1 MSGGRA
7 VGAALHRVQLRAL
20 IAAELRRSL
29 LSTRALAVVLLVAM
43 PLALMAL
50 RALFMPESLRSSPTR
65 ATSEFAEVFHF
76 FLLRFIVFFANALIF
91 VRLFRGEILE
101 QSLHYTLLAPMR
113 RDVLVAGKYLGGLL
127 TSLLVLLPTTALT
140 YVLVYLPHGGA
151 GLSIML
157 SGAGLA
163 DLAGYLLIVALAC
176 LAYGSLF
183 LLAGLYVKN
192 PMVPAVVFL
201 GWEMLTPFLP
211 PLLKSLSFVHY
222 LASFA
227 PVPVSV
233 RAFTLLAR
241 PVAWPLA
248 LLALVAASA
257 VLVLV
262 AARVARRLEISY
274 AAD

>member
-1 MSGGRA
+1 MSDGRA
-7 VGAALHRVQLRAL
+7 EGARLRRIQLRAL
-20 IAAELRRSL
+20 AAAEVRRSL

-50 RALFMPESLRSSPTR
+50 RALFMPESLRASPTR

-101 QSLHYTLLAPMR
+101 QSLHHTLLAPMR
-113 RDVLVAGKYLGGLL
+113 RELLVAGKYLGGLL
-127 TSLLVLLPTTALT
+127 TTLLVLLPTTALA
-140 YVLVYLPHGGA
+140 YALVYLPHGGA

-157 SGAGLA
+157 SAAGLGH
-163 DLAGYLLIVALAC
+163 LAGYLLIVVLAC

-183 LLAGLYVKN
+183 LLAGLYFRN
-192 PMVPAVVFL
+192 PMVPAVLFL

-211 PLLKSLSFVHY
+211 PLLKAVSFVHY

-248 LLALVAASA
+248 LLALLAASA
-257 VLVLV
+257 VLLLI
-262 AARVARRLEISY
+262 ATRVARRLEISY